1 MKIYILKILTSIVLI
16 FPLNAFAQASQ
27 CFGSI
32 SEWSNSS
39 AGREW
44 KAISQPL
51 RQKLP
56 EAEANPYAVDP
67 VFWRES
73 IKISNSLLIKSQ
85 NTQFCNSHDQREFN
99 GYRSALIEWR
109 DHATELLR
117 LLKNYET
124 AYEKSIQGLN
134 CPAYKEA
141 QYKCATAGNPAY
153 CIKVLFP
160 AVNDMYAAC
169 R

>member
-1 MKIYILKILTSIVLI
+1 M
-16 FPLNAFAQASQ
+16 
-27 CFGSI
+27 
-32 SEWSNSS
+32 
-39 AGREW
+39 
-44 KAISQPL
+44 
-51 RQKLP
+51 
-56 EAEANPYAVDP
+56 
-67 VFWRES
+67 
-73 IKISNSLLIKSQ
+73 KSQ
-85 NTQFCNSHDQREFN
+85 NTQFCNSNDQREFN

-141 QYKCATAGNPAY
+141 QYKCATAGNPSY
-153 CIKVLFP
+153 CIKILFP